1 MLADHG
7 HPEIGAILAAI
18 AFRNSVAQVARLV
31 GEVLCLAQQRLP
43 LLPRQATVLEIRA
56 RPFAAM
62 IEKADVVVFLLERLD
77 LLRDEAV
84 EFVEIGDEVS
94 RQCEVQGAPP
104 VFFAVAEDEV
114 CKSRPASALSRA
126 AGLRIE

>member
-1 MLADHG
+1 MLANHG

-18 AFRNSVAQVARLV
+18 AFRNSEAQMARLV
-31 GEVLCLAQQRLP
+31 REVLRLAQQRLP
-43 LLPRQATVLEIRA
+43 LLARQATVLEIRA

-62 IEKADVVVFLLERLD
+62 IEEADVVVFFLERLD

-84 EFVEIGDEVS
+84 QFVKIGDEVS

-104 VFFAVAEDEV
+104 VFLAVAENEV
-114 CKSRPASALSRA
+114 CKSTPASGLSRA
-126 AGLRIE
+126 TGLRIE

>member
-1 MLADHG
+1 MTDAWVVNASPVITLA
-7 HPEIGAILAAI
+7 
-18 AFRNSVAQVARLV
+18 
-31 GEVLCLAQQRLP
+31 
-43 LLPRQATVLEIRA
+43 
-56 RPFAAM
+56 
-62 IEKADVVVFLLERLD
+62 KAERLD

-104 VFFAVAEDEV
+104 IFFAVAEDEV